1 MNVAQARPRI
11 WTPQVIVL
19 SILVHVL
26 VLYYAIVAFNIVPP
40 FVPTADE
47 PRTIPTIRIQPPP
60 PVLPDP
66 DPIVEKRPIFQ
77 QRPTNPPPINVTVP
91 PSPLQPTPVPLQGPA
106 TVLVGKPIPEEPVA
120 QGLPRYPVAA
130 IERNIEGRVVMSIT
144 ILPDGSVRDV
154 QVVSAKPGKY
164 FEAPAV
170 RAVQTWRYR
179 PSNVTRIN
187 VIVFMDFE
195 LRDG

>member
-1 MNVAQARPRI
+1 MNVAQGRPRS
-11 WTPQVIVL
+11 WTPQIILFSIIFHAVL
-19 SILVHVL
+19 
-26 VLYYAIVAFNIVPP
+26 LYYVAVAFQVIPPLVP
-40 FVPTADE
+40 AREE
-47 PRTIPTIRIQPPP
+47 PRTVQAVRFNPPP

-66 DPIVEKRPIFQ
+66 DPIVQKRPIFQ
-77 QRPTNPPPINVTVP
+77 QRPTTAPLIPTVQ
-91 PSPLQPTPVPLQGPA
+91 PSPLPATPTPLQGPA

-130 IERNIEGRVVMSIT
+130 IEKNIEGRVVMSIT
-144 ILPDGSVRDV
+144 IMPDGSVRDV
-154 QVVSAKPGKY
+154 QVVSAKPSGY
-164 FEAPAV
+164 FESAAV

-179 PSNVTRIN
+179 ASPVTRTN